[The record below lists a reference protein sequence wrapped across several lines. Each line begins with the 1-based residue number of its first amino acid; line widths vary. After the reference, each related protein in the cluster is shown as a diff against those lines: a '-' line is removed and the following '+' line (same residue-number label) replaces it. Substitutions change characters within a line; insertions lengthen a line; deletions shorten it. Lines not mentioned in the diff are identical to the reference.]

1 MFYHQSRTSTPTRS
15 DKEDKKSSELTHGTQ
30 ESDLVVISKTN
41 EVTFSKFDQDQ
52 QSAFKQQG
60 PESMK

>member
-1 MFYHQSRTSTPTRS
+1 MNVTVNQYLFKNFLMFYHQSRTSTPTRS

-41 EVTFSKFDQDQ
+41 EVTFSKFDQD
-52 QSAFKQQG
+52 
-60 PESMK
+60 